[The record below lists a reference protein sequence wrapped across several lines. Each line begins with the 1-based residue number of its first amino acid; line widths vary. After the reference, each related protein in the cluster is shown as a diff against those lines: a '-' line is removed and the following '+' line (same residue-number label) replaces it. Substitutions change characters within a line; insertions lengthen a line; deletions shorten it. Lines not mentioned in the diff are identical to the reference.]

1 MKEAVIKKRLLELC
15 QTVATPARAGKP
27 AEPASGLYVPSTG
40 GEPSLEESLDC
51 LRLQVKY
58 LLFDL
63 EASRR
68 ENRYLRQMLENRRS
82 QDDDTDQK
90 PRHW

>member
-1 MKEAVIKKRLLELC
+1 MKEAVIRKRLLELC
-15 QTVATPARAGKP
+15 QTVATPTRAEK
-27 AEPASGLYVPSTG
+27 ATESGSGIYVAATS

-68 ENRYLRQMLENRRS
+68 ENGYLRQMLENRRN